1 MDKGYEKEKFE
12 TIKIIT
18 SVAKR
23 FRNYCRTI
31 SKSQS
36 MTLHHMVD
44 FFEIN
49 GISPE
54 DNLGD
59 TIAMLKGQIMKR
71 SNAVIAIIKNIE
83 KLHHKP
89 TTSIL
94 KSLFEETASIEKE
107 VEDDFGFGQPKLII
121 ENEELLYYKKQY
133 ELLRDENSTFR
144 SVMTNFLNKINH
156 EKRHFGN
163 DILKLNLDKIDFD
176 NFRKSNN
183 V

>member
-12 TIKIIT
+12 TIKIKT

-83 KLHHKP
+83 KIHHKP
-89 TTSIL
+89 NTAIL
-94 KSLFEETASIEKE
+94 QSLFEETTSIKKE
-107 VEDDFGFGQPKLII
+107 EDDDFGFSQPKLIT
-121 ENEELLYYKKQY
+121 ENEELQYYKKQY
-133 ELLRDENSTFR
+133 ELLRDENFKFR
-144 SVMTNFLNKINH
+144 NTMTNFLNKINH
-156 EKRHFGN
+156 EKRHFGSG
-163 DILKLNLDKIDFD
+163 ILKLNLNKIDFD